1 MTKQLYAMP
10 SAESAS
16 EHLRTIRSL
25 MERATV
31 YRAVSGPGALAG
43 GGLALGIGGLL
54 LANVGSWKP
63 SHLEFA
69 GIWMAVLFVVTCFN
83 FYLLYRGSKDR
94 AEPFVSPGMKHAL
107 RAISP
112 PLFAGFVLSIIL
124 ATAGAEAATGA
135 CAEMAAL
142 WILFYGLSLLAAG
155 AFAPRSMQVLGV
167 AFFVMGLA
175 LFLPAVQASA
185 ADDYGLA
192 LRMMIGC
199 FGILHL
205 LYGAYVMLSS
215 KRPPRFS

>member
-43 GGLALGIGGLL
+43 GGLALAIGGFL
-54 LANVGSWKP
+54 LAKEDSWKP
-63 SHLEFA
+63 SNVEFA
-69 GIWMAVLFVVTCFN
+69 GIWCAVLFVVTLFN

-112 PLFAGFVLSIIL
+112 PLFAGFVLSLIL
-124 ATAGAEAATGA
+124 ATAGASDTGA
-135 CAEMAAL
+135 CAEMVAL

-167 AFFVMGLA
+167 AFFVMGLT

-205 LYGAYVMLSS
+205 LYGAYVMLSN